1 MSAKKM
7 LKEIERRKKILNFLL
22 LFLPPTCTI
31 MVKLSQNLDY
41 YIHRYQNHLAKKYLR
56 KSLSTYNLLNKK
68 AA

>member
-1 MSAKKM
+1 MNTMKM

-31 MVKLSQNLDY
+31 MVKLSQNLDL
-41 YIHRYQNHLAKKYLR
+41 YIHKYQSYLARKYNA
-56 KSLSTYNLLNKK
+56 KSLKHYNSLKEN